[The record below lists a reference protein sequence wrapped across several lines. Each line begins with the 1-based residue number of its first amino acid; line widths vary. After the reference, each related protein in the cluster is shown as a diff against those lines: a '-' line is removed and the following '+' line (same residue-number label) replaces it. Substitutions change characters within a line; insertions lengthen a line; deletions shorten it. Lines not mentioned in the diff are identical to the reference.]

1 MRLVSFFSSLFR
13 RLRPSTDSSAEAL
26 SSGATSGAAGTDRA
40 AAPKHPSQ
48 LTLEQL
54 KDLKPE
60 WVIIG
65 LGNPGSKYAGT
76 RHNIGYWPV
85 DELLQE
91 HGAQWIPLHGVP
103 AQVAPVTMASGK
115 ASSRFSET
123 PGAKSGNADE
133 KSTERAGEK
142 PATSVLLVRSTTYM
156 NDSGKAVGPIA
167 KTLDLPSE
175 RVIVLHDELDI
186 AAGQVRI
193 KAKGG
198 EGGHN
203 GLRSMTEHLGT
214 QLYVR
219 VRIGIG
225 RPPKG
230 TPVIDYVLTA
240 FEPRDTDPEHGWMD
254 TALTDAAD
262 AARLIVA
269 HGPDIAR
276 NDIHTRHKNS

>member
-1 MRLVSFFSSLFR
+1 M
-13 RLRPSTDSSAEAL
+13 
-26 SSGATSGAAGTDRA
+26 
-40 AAPKHPSQ
+40 
-48 LTLEQL
+48 TLEQL

-91 HGAQWIPLHGVP
+91 HGAQWIPLRGVP

-115 ASSRFSET
+115 AASRFGENSGAESGEAGGK
-123 PGAKSGNADE
+123 PG
-133 KSTERAGEK
+133 
-142 PATSVLLVRSTTYM
+142 TSVLLVRSTTYM

-167 KTLDLPSE
+167 KALDLPSE